1 MKIEKKSASI
11 LKKFLAFNFFAFIIL
26 GLFTFFYL
34 KAIQP
39 ELVKQRTERHN
50 IIINN
55 TSNHIERL
63 QISFEKSSIKNFL
76 LSTRFL
82 FQNLERVQFYDLKGN
97 LIADTNVLD
106 LDQNVFSKSDEV
118 LQENLSSDESLSKK
132 NVGENNTAQ
141 EMEQKKGNE
150 IKNLISNKKPKQEV
164 TIQIEENNNFYVKTL
179 NDVIINGEIFGY
191 IIVTEQANEILVA
204 VDERKNF
211 ILRTVLIIA
220 VVIILFSVFLNKYI
234 LKPIGTLVEYTKS
247 IKAKDEPFG
256 RIEKFLYRS
265 DEVGLLSRSLNEM
278 TKNLQNRTKNAE
290 DSSADLAHEI
300 RNPLA
305 SLKGASELLDNT
317 TDKEQRKKL
326 ISILSHDVER
336 IDRLITDYSKML
348 KDEASLSREKMKIL
362 NLIELVKDVTEEFN
376 NNKSVIEKNIKFK
389 IVREKPNGY
398 SANVFGVR
406 SRLEQVLANLIDNA
420 ISFSPQ
426 DSCIYIG
433 VKSNKDSV
441 HMIIKDQGPG
451 FKETKTD
458 RIFKRFYSNR
468 PEKFGEHSGLGLNIV
483 KNIIEM
489 HDGKVTASNRKDN
502 EKGAQIEVILP
513 MRS

>member
-1 MKIEKKSASI
+1 MRTKKKPTSI
-11 LKKFLAFNFFAFIIL
+11 LKKFLVFNFFVFIIL

-39 ELVKQRTERHN
+39 NLVKQRTEKHN
-50 IIINN
+50 VIINN

-63 QISFEKSSIKNFL
+63 QIAFENNSIKEFL

-82 FQNLERVQFYDLKGN
+82 FQNLERVQFYDLKAN

-106 LDQNVFSKSDEV
+106 LDQNVFSKSEEV
-118 LQENLSSDESLSKK
+118 FLENLSSNQTIEEKNTIKNNSTKK
-132 NVGENNTAQ
+132 I
-141 EMEQKKGNE
+141 EQKEYSE
-150 IKNLISNKKPKQEV
+150 IKKLISNKKPREEV

-179 NDVIINGEIFGY
+179 NDVTINGEIFGY
-191 IIVTEQANEILVA
+191 IMVTEQANEILVA
-204 VDERKNF
+204 VDERRNF

-220 VVIILFSVFLNKYI
+220 FVIILFSLFLNRYI
-234 LKPIGTLVEYTKS
+234 LKPIGTLVEYTRS
-247 IKAKDEPFG
+247 IKAKDEPYG
-256 RIEKFLYRS
+256 RLEKFLYRS

-278 TKNLQNRTKNAE
+278 TKDLQNRTKNAE

-317 TDKEQRKKL
+317 TDKEERKKL

-348 KDEASLSREKMKIL
+348 KDEASLSREKMKNL
-362 NLIELVKDVTEEFN
+362 NLVDLVKDVTEEFT
-376 NNKSVIEKNIKFK
+376 NNKSVIKKNIKLK
-389 IVREKPNGY
+389 VLREKPNGHPP
-398 SANVFGVR
+398 SVFGAR
-406 SRLEQVLANLIDNA
+406 SKLEQVLANLIDNA
-420 ISFSPQ
+420 ISFSPI
-426 DSCIYIG
+426 DGSIYIG
-433 VKSNKDSV
+433 IKSSKDTVK
-441 HMIIKDQGPG
+441 ITIKDQGPG
-451 FKETKTD
+451 FKETNTD

-489 HDGKVTASNRKDN
+489 HDGKVIAFNRKDKEN
-502 EKGAQIEVILP
+502 GAQIEVTLP
-513 MRS
+513 TRP

>member
-1 MKIEKKSASI
+1 MRIKKKPTSI
-11 LKKFLAFNFFAFIIL
+11 LNKFLVFNFFVFIVL

-34 KAIQP
+34 NAIQP
-39 ELVKQRTERHN
+39 NLVKQHTEKHN
-50 IIINN
+50 VIINN

-63 QISFEKSSIKNFL
+63 QISFETNSIKDFL

-82 FQNLERVQFYDLKGN
+82 FQNLERVQFYDLNGD

-106 LDQNVFSKSDEV
+106 LDQNVFSKSEEV
-118 LQENLSSDESLSKK
+118 LQESISSEKTLNKK
-132 NVGENNTAQ
+132 NASANSVAKETRHN
-141 EMEQKKGNE
+141 KDNE
-150 IKNLISNKKPKQEV
+150 IKNLISSKKPKQEI

-191 IIVTEQANEILVA
+191 IMVTEQANEILVA

-220 VVIILFSVFLNKYI
+220 LVIIFFSVFLNRYI
-234 LKPIGTLVEYTKS
+234 LKPIGTLVAYTKS

-278 TKNLQNRTKNAE
+278 TQNLQNRTKNAE

-305 SLKGASELLDNT
+305 SLKGASELLDST
-317 TDKEQRKKL
+317 TDKEERKKL

-376 NNKSVIEKNIKFK
+376 NNKSVINKNIKFK

-398 SANVFGVR
+398 PISVFGAR

-426 DSCIYIG
+426 NGYIHIG
-433 VKSNKDSV
+433 LKSTKDLVRLS
-441 HMIIKDQGPG
+441 IKDQGPG
-451 FKETKTD
+451 FKETNTD

-489 HDGKVTASNRKDN
+489 HDGKVVASNRKDK
-502 EKGAQIEVILP
+502 EKGAQIEVTLP